1 MYGTDGT
8 AQMAVREASVSDVFG
23 KSRLLVVLKVAKQNC
38 NRCT

>member
-8 AQMAVREASVSDVFG
+8 AQMAVCEANVNDVFG
-23 KSRLLVVLKVAKQNC
+23 KSPLLMVLKVVKHNC